1 MDRLFGAR
9 INDMIIDQDG
19 NELNASSSAD
29 RDDRWLAGI
38 NHGLFLLGNIIG
50 FSTILAVII
59 AYARKADAPVWL
71 KSHYNMQIR
80 TFWYAVLGLI
90 GCGFMV
96 FTVIL
101 SPFGLLGIA
110 VIWIWVLARSI
121 IGLIRVIDGRSI
133 GNPNGYWV

>member
-1 MDRLFGAR
+1 
-9 INDMIIDQDG
+9 MIIDQDG
-19 NELNASSSAD
+19 NDLSAPSAAD

-38 NHGLFLLGNIIG
+38 NHGLFMLGNIIG

-59 AYARKADAPVWL
+59 AYARKGDAPDWL

-80 TFWYAVLGLI
+80 TFWYAVLGLV

-96 FTVIL
+96 ATVIL
-101 SPFGLLGIA
+101 SPFGLLGMA

-121 IGLIRVIDGRSI
+121 IGLIRILDGRGI